1 MKNES
6 EILRK
11 LSELQ
16 ERGEETISISELMDF
31 IHSRNEELL
40 YGIELSNER
49 FSLNPQLVT
58 LLNDHGINTV
68 GDLCSKSIKDL
79 LNIKPF
85 GKRRCYQIY
94 DFLRQFNLK
103 LAS

>member
-1 MKNES
+1 MNSS
-6 EILRK
+6 EILSK
-11 LSELQ
+11 LKELQ
-16 ERGEETISISELMDF
+16 ARGEHTVSISELLDF
-31 IHSRNEELL
+31 IYRRNEELL
-40 YGIELSNER
+40 YGVELSNER

-79 LNIKPF
+79 LRIKSF
-85 GKRRCYQIY
+85 GKRRSYQIY

-103 LAS
+103 LAP

>member
-1 MKNES
+1 MNS
-6 EILRK
+6 LEILTK
-11 LSELQ
+11 LKELQ
-16 ERGEETISISELMDF
+16 ARGEHTVSISELLDF
-31 IHSRNEELL
+31 IQLRNEELL

-49 FSLNPQLVT
+49 FSLDPQLVT

-68 GDLCSKSIKDL
+68 GDLCSKSISDL
-79 LNIKPF
+79 LRIKSF

-103 LAS
+103 LTP